1 MDSYTHILQ
10 KKGILRAFT
19 VAKVVHRKDIEEL
32 KRIIKGVTDDEEE
45 YNRLLTEELARI
57 SNMHSKDNPIPG
69 IIYASNEA
77 DTRMKMIN
85 LAAQKFANSLIKQEM
100 DKSEMALLIS
110 LIISKLDL
118 DQEDF
123 KKLAEDQSEFD
134 EDEYD
139 DDEENEED

>member
-10 KKGILRAFT
+10 KTGILRAFT